1 MLVFGSHPFLLLG
14 YGGGG
19 GGGCVLAQG
28 MVDPGEVASA
38 TVKREFG
45 EEALSALTMGED
57 EAAQVRRDLD
67 RLFDPS
73 TATVVYKYV
82 HVFVV
87 CMCCVVL
94 CCAVLFVVCV
104 CVCVCVLFVCA
115 YCLCVRT
122 VCCVHVCVCPCCHR
136 FVCACLQGL
145 R

>member
-1 MLVFGSHPFLLLG
+1 M
-14 YGGGG
+14 
-19 GGGCVLAQG
+19 LAQG

-104 CVCVCVLFVCA
+104 CVCVRTVCVCVLFVCA
-115 YCLCVRT
+115 YCLLRACVR
-122 VCCVHVCVCPCCHR
+122 VSMLSPFCVCVLAGATLTILATPTMHGWR
-136 FVCACLQGL
+136 